1 MVYVLDIDGKP
12 LMPTERHG
20 KVRRLLKERKAKV
33 VKKTPFTIQLLYNS
47 TRYTQP
53 VTLGVDA
60 GSKHIGL
67 SASTETKEL
76 LAWDVQCRT
85 DITELISTRR
95 EARRARRNRKTRYRA
110 PRFKNRDKSKQ
121 SQVQTEQKDAQSRQK
136 DTQSKQKA
144 IQSKQKGWLAPS
156 VEHKIDTHLN
166 RIAAVQ
172 KILPVT
178 KIVVETASFDTQK
191 LKNPDISGIE
201 YQQGEQ
207 TGFWNVREYVLCR
220 DNHEC
225 QHCHGQTKDP
235 ILNVHHIESRKT
247 GGNSPSNLITLCE
260 TCHKE
265 YHAKIK
271 AGEIKGPKD
280 FKLPERAESYRDAA
294 FMGIMRNTLLE
305 RLKKANPKIEVV
317 NTYGYLTKNKRIE
330 LGLAKEH
337 YNDAYCIAGNL
348 NAKPLEQCLYL
359 KKIRRHNRQI
369 HKFNFSKGHV
379 RKSNQAPHLVG
390 GFCLFDKV
398 LYKGQKCF
406 ITGRRA
412 TGYFVLKTIFGET
425 IHKSASMRKLTLLER
440 ADGYIKETEVRQF
453 LATQIA

>member
-1 MVYVLDIDGKP
+1 M
-12 LMPTERHG
+12 
-20 KVRRLLKERKAKV
+20 

-85 DITELISTRR
+85 DIPELLSTRR
-95 EARRARRNRKTRYRA
+95 EARRARRNQKTRYRA
-110 PRFKNRDKSKQ
+110 PRFKNRDR
-121 SQVQTEQKDAQSRQK
+121 SQQK
-136 DTQSKQKA
+136 DT
-144 IQSKQKGWLAPS
+144 QSKQKGWLAPS

-207 TGFWNVREYVLCR
+207 TGFWNVREYVLFR

-317 NTYGYLTKNKRIE
+317 NTYGYLTKNKRIR

-348 NAKPLEQCLYL
+348 NARPLDKCLYL

-379 RKSNQAPHLVG
+379 RKNNQAPHLVG

-398 LYKGQKCF
+398 LYQGQQCF
-406 ITGRRA
+406 ITGRRVRGA
-412 TGYFVLKTIFGET
+412 FTLTTFWGQKIKDG
-425 IHKSASMRKLTLLER
+425 ASMKKLVLVER
-440 ADGYIKETEVRQF
+440 AKGYIQETAIRQF
-453 LATQIA
+453 LPTQTA

>member
-1 MVYVLDIDGKP
+1 M
-12 LMPTERHG
+12 
-20 KVRRLLKERKAKV
+20 

-53 VTLGVDA
+53 VALGVDA

-85 DITELISTRR
+85 DIPELISTRR
-95 EARRARRNRKTRYRA
+95 EARRARRNRETRYSA
-110 PRFKNRDKSKQ
+110 PRFNNRMHSKH
-121 SQVQTEQKDAQSRQK
+121 
-136 DTQSKQKA
+136 
-144 IQSKQKGWLAPS
+144 KGWLAPS
-156 VEHKIDTHLN
+156 VEHKIGTHLHC
-166 RIAAVQ
+166 IKEVQ

-191 LKNPDISGIE
+191 LKNPEISGAE
-201 YQQGEQ
+201 YQNGDQ
-207 TGFWNVREYVLCR
+207 TGFWNVREYVLFR

-225 QHCHGQTKDP
+225 QHCHGKKKDP

-294 FMGIMRNTLLE
+294 FMGIMRSTLLE
-305 RLKKANPKIEVV
+305 RLKKANPNIEVV
-317 NTYGYLTKNKRIE
+317 NTYGYLTKNKRIR

-348 NAKPLEQCLYL
+348 NARPLDKCLHL

-379 RKSNQAPHLVG
+379 RKNNQAPHLVG

-406 ITGRRA
+406 ITGRRVRGA
-412 TGYFVLKTIFGET
+412 FTLTTFWGQKIKDG
-425 IHKSASMRKLTLLER
+425 ASMKKLVLVER
-440 ADGYIKETEVRQF
+440 AKGYIQETAIRQF
-453 LATQIA
+453 LPTQTA

>member
-1 MVYVLDIDGKP
+1 M
-12 LMPTERHG
+12 
-20 KVRRLLKERKAKV
+20 
-33 VKKTPFTIQLLYNS
+33 
-47 TRYTQP
+47 
-53 VTLGVDA
+53 DA

-85 DITELISTRR
+85 DIPELISTRR
-95 EARRARRNRKTRYRA
+95 EARQARRNRKTRYRA
-110 PRFKNRDKSKQ
+110 PRFKNRARS
-121 SQVQTEQKDAQSRQK
+121 SQNQVHPEQKDA
-136 DTQSKQKA
+136 
-144 IQSKQKGWLAPS
+144 QSKQKGWLAPS

-166 RIAAVQ
+166 RITAVQ

-191 LKNPDISGIE
+191 LKNPEISGIE

-207 TGFWNVREYVLCR
+207 MGFWNVREYVLFR

-235 ILNVHHIESRKT
+235 ILNVHYLESRKT
-247 GGNSPSNLITLCE
+247 GGNSPSNLTTLCE

-271 AGEIKGPKD
+271 AGKIKGPKD
-280 FKLPERAESYRDAA
+280 FKLPEQAESYRDAA
-294 FMGIMRNTLLE
+294 FMGIMRSTQLE
-305 RLKKANPKIEVV
+305 RLKKANPNIEVV
-317 NTYGYLTKNKRIE
+317 NSYGYLTKNKRIE

-348 NAKPLEQCLYL
+348 KARPLDKCLYL

-369 HKFNFSKGHV
+369 HKFNFSKGHM
-379 RKSNQAPHLVG
+379 RKNNQAPHLVG
-390 GFCLFDKV
+390 SFCLFDKV
-398 LYKGQKCF
+398 LYQGQPCF

-425 IHKSASMRKLTLLER
+425 IHKSASTRKLTLLER
-440 ADGYIKETEVRQF
+440 ADGYIKETEARQF
-453 LATQIA
+453 LPTQTA

>member
-60 GSKHIGL
+60 GSTHIGL
-67 SASTETKEL
+67 SASSETKEL
-76 LAWDVQCRT
+76 LAWDIECRT
-85 DITELISTRR
+85 DIPEQLSTRR
-95 EARRARRNRKTRYRA
+95 EARQARRNRKTRYRA
-110 PRFKNRDKSKQ
+110 PRFKNRDRSQ
-121 SQVQTEQKDAQSRQK
+121 SNQVQPEQKDARSKQK
-136 DTQSKQKA
+136 DTQSKQK
-144 IQSKQKGWLAPS
+144 GRLAPS

-305 RLKKANPKIEVV
+305 RLKKANPNIEVV
-317 NTYGYLTKNKRIE
+317 NTYGYLTKNKRIR

-348 NAKPLEQCLYL
+348 NARPLDKCLYL

-369 HKFNFSKGHV
+369 HKFNFSKVHV
-379 RKSNQAPHLVG
+379 RKNNQAPHLVG
-390 GFCLFDKV
+390 GFCLFDQV

-453 LATQIA
+453 LPAQTA

>member
-67 SASTETKEL
+67 SASTEDQEL

-85 DITELISTRR
+85 DIPELISTRR
-95 EARRARRNRKTRYRA
+95 EARRARRSRKTRYRA
-110 PRFKNRDKSKQ
+110 PRFNNRVHSKH
-121 SQVQTEQKDAQSRQK
+121 
-136 DTQSKQKA
+136 
-144 IQSKQKGWLAPS
+144 KGWLAPS
-156 VEHKIDTHLN
+156 VEHKIDTHLHC
-166 RIAAVQ
+166 IKEVQ

-191 LKNPDISGIE
+191 LKNPEISGIE

-207 TGFWNVREYVLCR
+207 MGFWNVREYVLFR

-225 QHCHGQTKDP
+225 QHCHGKSKDP

-265 YHAKIK
+265 YHAIIK
-271 AGEIKGPKD
+271 AGKIKGPKD

-294 FMGIMRNTLLE
+294 FMGIMRSALLE
-305 RLKKANPKIEVV
+305 RLKKANPNIEVV
-317 NTYGYLTKNKRIE
+317 NTYGYLTKNKRIR

-348 NAKPLEQCLYL
+348 NARPLDKCLYL

-379 RKSNQAPHLVG
+379 RKNNQAPHLVG

-398 LYKGQKCF
+398 LYQGRQCF

-412 TGYFVLKTIFGET
+412 SGYFVLKTIFGET

-440 ADGYIKETEVRQF
+440 ADGYIKETAIRQF
-453 LATQIA
+453 LPVQTA

>member
-1 MVYVLDIDGKP
+1 M
-12 LMPTERHG
+12 
-20 KVRRLLKERKAKV
+20 RRLLKERKAKV

-85 DITELISTRR
+85 DIPELLSTRR
-95 EARRARRNRKTRYRA
+95 EARQARRNQKTRYRA
-110 PRFKNRDKSKQ
+110 PRFKNRDR
-121 SQVQTEQKDAQSRQK
+121 SQQK
-136 DTQSKQKA
+136 DT
-144 IQSKQKGWLAPS
+144 QSKQKGWLAPS

-207 TGFWNVREYVLCR
+207 TGFWNVREYVLFR

-280 FKLPERAESYRDAA
+280 FKLPERAESY
-294 FMGIMRNTLLE
+294 
-305 RLKKANPKIEVV
+305 
-317 NTYGYLTKNKRIE
+317 
-330 LGLAKEH
+330 
-337 YNDAYCIAGNL
+337 
-348 NAKPLEQCLYL
+348 
-359 KKIRRHNRQI
+359 QI
-369 HKFNFSKGHV
+369 GRAHV
-379 RKSNQAPHLVG
+379 
-390 GFCLFDKV
+390 
-398 LYKGQKCF
+398 
-406 ITGRRA
+406 
-412 TGYFVLKTIFGET
+412 
-425 IHKSASMRKLTLLER
+425 
-440 ADGYIKETEVRQF
+440 
-453 LATQIA
+453 

>member
-1 MVYVLDIDGKP
+1 MIQQDIP
-12 LMPTERHG
+12 LT
-20 KVRRLLKERKAKV
+20 
-33 VKKTPFTIQLLYNS
+33 
-47 TRYTQP
+47 

-67 SASTETKEL
+67 SASSETKEL
-76 LAWDVQCRT
+76 LAWDVECRT
-85 DITELISTRR
+85 DIPELISTRK
-95 EARRARRNRKTRYRA
+95 EARQARRHRKTRYRA
-110 PRFKNRDKSKQ
+110 PRFKNRAR
-121 SQVQTEQKDAQSRQK
+121 SQQNQV
-136 DTQSKQKA
+136 
-144 IQSKQKGWLAPS
+144 QSKQKGWLAPS

-225 QHCHGQTKDP
+225 QHCHGKKKDP
-235 ILNVHHIESRKT
+235 ILNVHHTESRKT

-271 AGEIKGPKD
+271 AGEIQGPKD

-294 FMGIMRNTLLE
+294 FMGIMHNTLLE
-305 RLKKANPKIEVV
+305 RLKKANTKIEVV

-379 RKSNQAPHLVG
+379 RKSNQAPHLVD

-398 LYKGQKCF
+398 LY
-406 ITGRRA
+406 
-412 TGYFVLKTIFGET
+412 
-425 IHKSASMRKLTLLER
+425 
-440 ADGYIKETEVRQF
+440 
-453 LATQIA
+453 

>member
-53 VTLGVDA
+53 VALGVDA

-85 DITELISTRR
+85 DIPELISTRR

-110 PRFKNRDKSKQ
+110 PRFKNRARSKQ
-121 SQVQTEQKDAQSRQK
+121 NQDQSDQKDDQSEHR
-136 DTQSKQKA
+136 
-144 IQSKQKGWLAPS
+144 GWLAPS

-172 KILPVT
+172 AILPVT

-191 LKNPDISGIE
+191 LKNPEISGIE

-207 TGFWNVREYVLCR
+207 MGFWNVREYVLFR

-225 QHCHGQTKDP
+225 QHCHGKSKDP

-271 AGEIKGPKD
+271 AGKIKGPKD
-280 FKLPERAESYRDAA
+280 FKLPARAKSYRDAA
-294 FMGIMRNTLLE
+294 FMGILRSTLLE
-305 RLKKANPKIEVV
+305 RLKKANPNIEVV
-317 NTYGYLTKNKRIE
+317 NTYGYLTKNKRIR

-348 NAKPLEQCLYL
+348 NARPLDKCLYL

-379 RKSNQAPHLVG
+379 RKNNQAPHLVG

-398 LYKGQKCF
+398 LYQGQQCF
-406 ITGRRA
+406 ITGRRVRGA
-412 TGYFVLKTIFGET
+412 FTLTTFWGQKIKDG
-425 IHKSASMRKLTLLER
+425 ASMKKLVLVER
-440 ADGYIKETEVRQF
+440 AKGYIQETAIRQF
-453 LATQIA
+453 LPTQTA

>member
-1 MVYVLDIDGKP
+1 MVYVLDINGKP

-20 KVRRLLKERKAKV
+20 KVRRLLKERKAKA

-85 DITELISTRR
+85 DIPELISTRR
-95 EARRARRNRKTRYRA
+95 EARQARRNRKTRYRA
-110 PRFKNRDKSKQ
+110 PRFKNRARS
-121 SQVQTEQKDAQSRQK
+121 SQNQVHPEQKDA
-136 DTQSKQKA
+136 
-144 IQSKQKGWLAPS
+144 QSKQKGWLAPS

-166 RIAAVQ
+166 RITAVQ

-191 LKNPDISGIE
+191 LKNPEISGIE

-207 TGFWNVREYVLCR
+207 MGFWNVREYVLFR

-235 ILNVHHIESRKT
+235 ILNVHYLESRKT
-247 GGNSPSNLITLCE
+247 GGNSPSNLTTLCE

-271 AGEIKGPKD
+271 AGKIKGPKD
-280 FKLPERAESYRDAA
+280 FKLPEQAESYRDAA
-294 FMGIMRNTLLE
+294 FMGIMRSTQLE
-305 RLKKANPKIEVV
+305 RLKKANPNIEVV
-317 NTYGYLTKNKRIE
+317 NSYGYLTKNKRIE

-348 NAKPLEQCLYL
+348 KARPLDKCLYL

-369 HKFNFSKGHV
+369 HKFNFSKGHM
-379 RKSNQAPHLVG
+379 RKNNQAPHLVG
-390 GFCLFDKV
+390 SFCLFDKV
-398 LYKGQKCF
+398 LYQGQPCF

-425 IHKSASMRKLTLLER
+425 IHKSASTRKLTLLER
-440 ADGYIKETEVRQF
+440 ADGYIKETEARQF
-453 LATQIA
+453 LPTQTA

>member
-1 MVYVLDIDGKP
+1 MVYVLDINGKP

-85 DITELISTRR
+85 DIPELISTRR
-95 EARRARRNRKTRYRA
+95 EARQARRNSKTRYRA
-110 PRFKNRDKSKQ
+110 PRFKNRARS
-121 SQVQTEQKDAQSRQK
+121 SQNQVHPEQKDA
-136 DTQSKQKA
+136 
-144 IQSKQKGWLAPS
+144 QSKQKGWLAPS
-156 VEHKIDTHLN
+156 AEHKIDTHLN
-166 RIAAVQ
+166 RITAVQ

-178 KIVVETASFDTQK
+178 KIVVETASFGTQK
-191 LKNPDISGIE
+191 LKNPEISGIE

-207 TGFWNVREYVLCR
+207 MGFWNVREYVLFR

-235 ILNVHHIESRKT
+235 ILNVHHLESRKT
-247 GGNSPSNLITLCE
+247 GENSPSNLTTLCE

-271 AGEIKGPKD
+271 AGKIKGPKD
-280 FKLPERAESYRDAA
+280 FKLPEQAESYRDAA
-294 FMGIMRNTLLE
+294 FMGIMRSTLLE
-305 RLKKANPKIEVV
+305 RLKKANPNIEVV
-317 NTYGYLTKNKRIE
+317 NSYGYLTKNKRIE

-348 NAKPLEQCLYL
+348 KARPLDKCLYL

-369 HKFNFSKGHV
+369 HKFNFSKGHM
-379 RKSNQAPHLVG
+379 RKNNQAPHLVG
-390 GFCLFDKV
+390 SFCLFDKV
-398 LYKGQKCF
+398 LYQGQPCF

-425 IHKSASMRKLTLLER
+425 IHKSASTRKLTLLER
-440 ADGYIKETEVRQF
+440 ADGYIKETEARQF
-453 LATQIA
+453 LPTQTA

>member
-1 MVYVLDIDGKP
+1 
-12 LMPTERHG
+12 MPTERHG

-53 VTLGVDA
+53 VALGVDA

-85 DITELISTRR
+85 DIPELISTRR

-110 PRFKNRDKSKQ
+110 PRFKNRARSKQ
-121 SQVQTEQKDAQSRQK
+121 NQDQSDQKDDQSEHR
-136 DTQSKQKA
+136 
-144 IQSKQKGWLAPS
+144 GWLAPS

-172 KILPVT
+172 AILPVT

-191 LKNPDISGIE
+191 LKNPEISGIE

-207 TGFWNVREYVLCR
+207 MGFWNVREYVLFR

-225 QHCHGQTKDP
+225 QHCHGKSKDP

-271 AGEIKGPKD
+271 AGKIKGPKD
-280 FKLPERAESYRDAA
+280 FKLPARTRSYRDAA
-294 FMGIMRNTLLE
+294 FMCIMRNTLLE
-305 RLKKANPKIEVV
+305 RLKEANPNIEVV
-317 NTYGYLTKNKRIE
+317 NTYGYLTKNKRIR

-337 YNDAYCIAGNL
+337 YNDAYCITGNL
-348 NAKPLEQCLYL
+348 NARPLDKCLYL

-379 RKSNQAPHLVG
+379 RKNNQAPHLVG

-398 LYKGQKCF
+398 LYQGQKCF
-406 ITGRRA
+406 VTGRRA
-412 TGYFVLKTIFGET
+412 TGYFVLKTICGET

-440 ADGYIKETEVRQF
+440 ADGYIKETEARQF
-453 LATQIA
+453 LPVQTA

>member
-1 MVYVLDIDGKP
+1 M
-12 LMPTERHG
+12 
-20 KVRRLLKERKAKV
+20 
-33 VKKTPFTIQLLYNS
+33 
-47 TRYTQP
+47 
-53 VTLGVDA
+53 DA

-85 DITELISTRR
+85 DIPELISTRR
-95 EARRARRNRKTRYRA
+95 EARQARRNRKTRYRA
-110 PRFKNRDKSKQ
+110 PRFKNRARS
-121 SQVQTEQKDAQSRQK
+121 SQNQVHPEQKDAQY
-136 DTQSKQKA
+136 
-144 IQSKQKGWLAPS
+144 KQKGWLAPS

-166 RIAAVQ
+166 RITAVQ

-191 LKNPDISGIE
+191 LKNPEISGIE

-207 TGFWNVREYVLCR
+207 MGFWNVREYVLFR

-235 ILNVHHIESRKT
+235 ILNVHYLESRKT
-247 GGNSPSNLITLCE
+247 GGNSPSNLTTLCE

-271 AGEIKGPKD
+271 AGKIKGPKD
-280 FKLPERAESYRDAA
+280 FKLPEQAESYRDAA
-294 FMGIMRNTLLE
+294 FMGIMRSTLLE
-305 RLKKANPKIEVV
+305 RLKKANPNIEVV
-317 NTYGYLTKNKRIE
+317 NSYGYLTKNKRIE

-348 NAKPLEQCLYL
+348 KARPLDKCLYL

-369 HKFNFSKGHV
+369 HKFNFSKGHM
-379 RKSNQAPHLVG
+379 RKNNQAPHLVG
-390 GFCLFDKV
+390 SFCLFDKV
-398 LYKGQKCF
+398 LYQGQPCF

-425 IHKSASMRKLTLLER
+425 IHKSASTRKLTLLER
-440 ADGYIKETEVRQF
+440 ADGYIKETEARQF
-453 LATQIA
+453 LPTQTA

>member
-33 VKKTPFTIQLLYNS
+33 VNKTPFTIQLLYNS

-67 SASTETKEL
+67 SASTEDKEL

-85 DITELISTRR
+85 DIPELISTRR
-95 EARRARRNRKTRYRA
+95 EARRTRRNRKTRYRA
-110 PRFKNRDKSKQ
+110 PRFQNRARSKQ
-121 SQVQTEQKDAQSRQK
+121 NQDQSDQTDDQSEHR
-136 DTQSKQKA
+136 
-144 IQSKQKGWLAPS
+144 GWLAPS

-191 LKNPDISGIE
+191 LKNPEISGIE

-207 TGFWNVREYVLCR
+207 MGFWNVREYVLFR

-225 QHCHGQTKDP
+225 QHCHGKSKDP

-265 YHAKIK
+265 YHAIIK
-271 AGEIKGPKD
+271 AGKIKGPKD

-294 FMGIMRNTLLE
+294 FMGIMRSALLE
-305 RLKKANPKIEVV
+305 RLKKANPNIEVV
-317 NTYGYLTKNKRIE
+317 NTYGYLTKNKRIR

-348 NAKPLEQCLYL
+348 NARPLDKCLYL

-379 RKSNQAPHLVG
+379 RKNNQAPHLVG

-398 LYKGQKCF
+398 LYQGQKCF
-406 ITGRRA
+406 VTGRRA
-412 TGYFVLKTIFGET
+412 TGYFVLKTICGET
-425 IHKSASMRKLTLLER
+425 IHKSASMRRNVLLLDAEPL
-440 ADGYIKETEVRQF
+440 DI
-453 LATQIA
+453 LS

>member
-1 MVYVLDIDGKP
+1 MVYVLDINGKP

-20 KVRRLLKERKAKV
+20 KVRRLLKERKAKA

-85 DITELISTRR
+85 DIPELISTRR
-95 EARRARRNRKTRYRA
+95 EARQARRNRKTRYRA
-110 PRFKNRDKSKQ
+110 PRFKNRARS
-121 SQVQTEQKDAQSRQK
+121 SQNQVHPEQKDAQY
-136 DTQSKQKA
+136 
-144 IQSKQKGWLAPS
+144 KQKGWLAPS

-166 RIAAVQ
+166 RITAVQ

-191 LKNPDISGIE
+191 LKNPEISGIE

-207 TGFWNVREYVLCR
+207 MGFWNVREYVLFR

-235 ILNVHHIESRKT
+235 ILNVHYLESRKT
-247 GGNSPSNLITLCE
+247 GGNSPSNLTTLCK

-280 FKLPERAESYRDAA
+280 FKLPEQAESYRDAA
-294 FMGIMRNTLLE
+294 FMGIMRSTQLE
-305 RLKKANPKIEVV
+305 RLKKANPNIEVV
-317 NTYGYLTKNKRIE
+317 NSYGYLTKNKRIE

-348 NAKPLEQCLYL
+348 KARPLDKCLYL

-369 HKFNFSKGHV
+369 HKFNFSKGHM
-379 RKSNQAPHLVG
+379 RKNNQAPHLVG
-390 GFCLFDKV
+390 SFCLFDKV
-398 LYKGQKCF
+398 LYQGQPCF

-425 IHKSASMRKLTLLER
+425 IHKSASTRKLTLLER
-440 ADGYIKETEVRQF
+440 ADGYIKETEARQF
-453 LATQIA
+453 LPTQTA

>member
-33 VKKTPFTIQLLYNS
+33 VNKTPFTIQLLYNS

-85 DITELISTRR
+85 DIPELISTRR

-110 PRFKNRDKSKQ
+110 PRFKNRARSKQ
-121 SQVQTEQKDAQSRQK
+121 NQDQSDQKDDQSEHR
-136 DTQSKQKA
+136 
-144 IQSKQKGWLAPS
+144 GWLAPS

-172 KILPVT
+172 AILPVT

-191 LKNPDISGIE
+191 LKNPEISGIE

-207 TGFWNVREYVLCR
+207 MGFWNVREYVLFR

-225 QHCHGQTKDP
+225 QHCHGKSKDP

-271 AGEIKGPKD
+271 AGKIKGPKD

-305 RLKKANPKIEVV
+305 RLKKANPNIEVV
-317 NTYGYLTKNKRIE
+317 NTYGYLTKNKRIR

-337 YNDAYCIAGNL
+337 YNDAYCITGNL
-348 NAKPLEQCLYL
+348 NARPLDKCLYL

-379 RKSNQAPHLVG
+379 RKNNQAPHLVG

-398 LYKGQKCF
+398 LYQGQQCF
-406 ITGRRA
+406 ITGRRVRGA
-412 TGYFVLKTIFGET
+412 FTLTTFWGQKIKDG
-425 IHKSASMRKLTLLER
+425 ASMKKLVLVER
-440 ADGYIKETEVRQF
+440 AKGYIQETAIRQF
-453 LATQIA
+453 LPTQTA